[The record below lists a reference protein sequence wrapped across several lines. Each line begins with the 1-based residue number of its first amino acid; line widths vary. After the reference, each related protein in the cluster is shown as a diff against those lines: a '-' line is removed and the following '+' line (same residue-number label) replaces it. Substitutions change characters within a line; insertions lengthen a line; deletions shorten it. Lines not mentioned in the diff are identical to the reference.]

1 MRRIRSKNMAP
12 EVAVRRMVH
21 ALGYR
26 FRLHRRDLPGAPDL
40 VLPRLKKVIF
50 VHGCFWHQHS
60 ECREGRVPGTRQEY
74 WRPKLL
80 RNVERDAENERRIY
94 ELGWSALTVWEC
106 ELKNARGVRQRLARF
121 LGASRAARS
130 GTRHREPRADP
141 PRP

>member
-1 MRRIRSKNMAP
+1 MDKLSEARRSENMRQIRSKDMAP

-21 ALGYR
+21 ALGFR

-60 ECREGRVPGTRQEY
+60 GCREGRFPGTRQDY

-80 RNVERDAENERRIY
+80 RNVERDAENAKRIRA
-94 ELGWSALTVWEC
+94 LGWTSLTVWEC
-106 ELKNARGVRQRLARF
+106 ELKDAATVRERLTRF
-121 LGASRAARS
+121 LRPQSRRQI
-130 GTRHREPRADP
+130 G
-141 PRP
+141 